1 MAGDDTG
8 VASDVTS
15 PDLGSWM
22 ADYAARLAQTA
33 QETMH
38 VGAAAADRW
47 ARRSLEDAEWSVE
60 SVTAD
65 VIADW
70 EEATPLLGRWLDLCL
85 EALQQGNW
93 GARPGEQ

>member
-1 MAGDDTG
+1 MAHDE
-8 VASDVTS
+8 SDVANGATS
-15 PDLGSWM
+15 PDLDSWT
-22 ADYAARLAQTA
+22 AEYAARLAQTA
-33 QETMH
+33 QEMMQL
-38 VGAAAADRW
+38 GAAAADRW

-85 EALQQGNW
+85 EALQRGNR